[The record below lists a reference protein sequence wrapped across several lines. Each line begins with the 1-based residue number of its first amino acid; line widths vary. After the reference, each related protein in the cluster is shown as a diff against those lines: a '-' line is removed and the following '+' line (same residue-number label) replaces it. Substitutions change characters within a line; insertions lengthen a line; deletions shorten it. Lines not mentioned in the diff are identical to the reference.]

1 MAHENALAVRAWG
14 FVHSLGQDVWKGRL
28 SCKSAQGALRA
39 DTENLTD
46 FVPKKS
52 LRRMPHYA
60 RMAALAAFR
69 ALSMAGEGGPLG
81 RSDLQDAG
89 ALRNM
94 AFVIGTAY
102 GCVQTNLDFLDGII
116 ESGPGL
122 SSPSAFSHAVGNVGA
137 GLVTSLLGIEGPCST
152 VMLFDLSFA
161 GAVTAAASLLGA
173 GHADAALVGAVD
185 EIDARFSGCCPQI
198 LPAENSSS
206 ESLPLT
212 EGAVFFYVERAAGVC
227 GNLGRTP
234 RLSVCWNDSGRI
246 LAPAGAVVFGQER
259 EALYGHGPLTQAL
272 NVLAAVTRIGGG
284 STNVFVCPA
293 QAGSGGRRAV
303 VEVF

>member
-1 MAHENALAVRAWG
+1 MAHKNALVVRAWG
-14 FVHSLGQDVWKGRL
+14 FVHSLGQDVCEGRL
-28 SCKSAQGALRA
+28 SCRSAQGALRA

-69 ALSMAGEGGPLG
+69 ALSMAGGGGQPG
-81 RSDLQDAG
+81 RTDLQDTG

-94 AFVIGTAY
+94 AFVMGTAY
-102 GCVQTNLDFLDGII
+102 GCVQTNLDFMDGII
-116 ESGPGL
+116 EDGPGL

-161 GAVTAAASLLGA
+161 GAVAAAAALLGA

-185 EIDARFSGCCPQI
+185 EIDTRFTGCCPQI
-198 LPAENSSS
+198 LPAE

-212 EGAVFFYVERAAGVC
+212 EGAVFFYVERVADAG
-227 GNLGRTP
+227 GDQSRAP

-246 LAPAGAVVFGQER
+246 LAPAGAVVLGPER

-272 NVLAAVTRIGGG
+272 NVLTAVMRIGCG
-284 STNVFVCPA
+284 STDVFACPA
-293 QAGSGGRRAV
+293 HAGSGGRRAV